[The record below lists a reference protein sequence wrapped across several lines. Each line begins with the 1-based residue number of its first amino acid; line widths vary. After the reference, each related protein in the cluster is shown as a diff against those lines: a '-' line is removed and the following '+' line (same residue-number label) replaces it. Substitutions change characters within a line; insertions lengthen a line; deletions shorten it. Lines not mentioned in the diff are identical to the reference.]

1 MITGLLDTLTARQG
15 DTLEGLIWRERGLGP
30 ADLPAVL
37 NANPGLAALGA
48 ILPIGQLVNLPA
60 IAAPATAVRT
70 DVVNLW
76 D

>member
-1 MITGLLDTLTARQG
+1 MTTSLDIIRARDG
-15 DTLEGLIWRERGLGP
+15 DTLDSLIWRERNFGP

-37 NANPGLAALGA
+37 AANPGIAALGP
-48 ILPIGQLVNLPA
+48 ILPKGQPINLPA

>member
-1 MITGLLDTLTARQG
+1 MTASLDMVRARDG
-15 DTLEGLIWRERGLGP
+15 DTLDALIWRERNLGP

-37 NANPGLAALGA
+37 AANPGVAALGP
-48 ILPIGQLVNLPA
+48 ILPKGQPINLPA

-70 DVVNLW
+70 DVLNLW

>member
-1 MITGLLDTLTARQG
+1 MTSSLDIVRARDG
-15 DTLEGLIWRERGLGP
+15 DTLDALSWRERNLGP

-37 NANPGLAALGA
+37 AANPGVAALGP
-48 ILPIGQLVNLPA
+48 ILPKGQPINIPA

-70 DVVNLW
+70 DVLNLW

>member
-1 MITGLLDTLTARQG
+1 MTASLEMVRARDG
-15 DTLEGLIWRERGLGP
+15 DTLDALIWRERNLGP

-37 NANPGLAALGA
+37 AANPGVAALGP
-48 ILPIGQLVNLPA
+48 ILPKGQPINLPA

-70 DVVNLW
+70 DVLNLW

>member
-1 MITGLLDTLTARQG
+1 MTLSLDIVRARDG
-15 DTLEGLIWRERGLGP
+15 DTLDALIWRERNLGP

-37 NANPGLAALGA
+37 AANPGVAALGP
-48 ILPIGQLVNLPA
+48 ILPKGQPINLPA

-70 DVVNLW
+70 DVLNLW

>member
-1 MITGLLDTLTARQG
+1 MAGAVDTVPARQG
-15 DTLEGLIWRERGLGP
+15 DTLEALIWRERSLGP

-37 NANPGLAALGA
+37 AANPGIAALGP
-48 ILPIGQLVNLPA
+48 ILPKGTIVNLPA
-60 IAAPATAVRT
+60 IAAPAVLVRT

>member
-1 MITGLLDTLTARQG
+1 MAAQLTDTLRARQG
-15 DTLEGLIWRERGLGP
+15 DTLDALIWRDRGLGP

-37 NANPGLAALGA
+37 AANPGLAALGP
-48 ILPIGQLVNLPA
+48 ILPKGQPVTIPA
-60 IAAPATAVRT
+60 IATPAVTVRT

>member
-1 MITGLLDTLTARQG
+1 MTSSLDMVRARDG
-15 DTLEGLIWRERGLGP
+15 DTLDALIWRERNLGP

-37 NANPGLAALGA
+37 AANPGVAALGP
-48 ILPIGQLVNLPA
+48 ILPKGQLINLPA

-70 DVVNLW
+70 DVLNLW

>member
-1 MITGLLDTLTARQG
+1 MRPETITARDG
-15 DTLEGLIWRERGLGP
+15 DTLDALIWRERGLGP

-37 NANPGLAALGA
+37 AANPGIAALGP
-48 ILPIGQLVNLPA
+48 ILPKGQAVILPA
-60 IAAPATAVRT
+60 ITAPATAVRT

>member
-1 MITGLLDTLTARQG
+1 MTASPDTVRAREG
-15 DTLEGLIWRERGLGP
+15 DTLDALIWRERGLGP
-30 ADLPAVL
+30 ADLPAAL
-37 NANPGLAALGA
+37 AANPGIAGLGS
-48 ILPIGQLVNLPA
+48 ILPKGQPVNLPT

>member
-1 MITGLLDTLTARQG
+1 MTTSLDMVRARDG
-15 DTLEGLIWRERGLGP
+15 DTLDALIWRERNFGP

-37 NANPGLAALGA
+37 AANPGIAALGP
-48 ILPIGQLVNLPA
+48 ILPKGQPINLPA

>member
-1 MITGLLDTLTARQG
+1 MAGLVDTLTARQG
-15 DTLEGLIWRERGLGP
+15 DTLDALIWRERGLGT

-37 NANPGLAALGA
+37 AANPGLAALGA
-48 ILPIGQLVNLPA
+48 LLPKGTTVNLPA
-60 IAAPATAVRT
+60 ITAPATAVRT

>member
-1 MITGLLDTLTARQG
+1 MTSSLDIVRARDG
-15 DTLEGLIWRERGLGP
+15 DTLDALIWRERNLGP

-37 NANPGLAALGA
+37 AANPGVAGLGS
-48 ILPIGQLVNLPA
+48 ILPKGQPITLPA

-70 DVVNLW
+70 DVLNLW

>member
-1 MITGLLDTLTARQG
+1 MATLDTVRARDG
-15 DTLEGLIWRERGLGP
+15 DTLDALIWRERGLGP

-37 NANPGLAALGA
+37 AANPGIAALGP
-48 ILPIGQLVNLPA
+48 ILPKGLFVNLPA
-60 IAAPATAVRT
+60 NAAPAVAVRS